1 MVKDL
6 DYADIKFPI
15 SKKYCCKIEQK
26 NSICVNVSCYENDLV
41 YPVHIPD
48 KKFEDCV
55 IRQKIRIK
63 KHFCRYCLLCFEKL
77 VLKKSLM
84 ELKKFLFEDKKW

>member
-15 SKKYCCKIEQK
+15 SKKYYYKIEQK
-26 NSICVNVSCYENDLV
+26 NSICVNISCYENDLV

-63 KHFCRYCLLCFEKL
+63 KHFCRYCLQCFEKL
-77 VLKKSLM
+77 VVKKSLM
-84 ELKKFLFEDKKW
+84 EL